1 MDDEMIRQV
10 GADLG
15 RAILE
20 FVTMAGT
27 SLREL
32 KGREVDLIA
41 AYRGAVKKSP
51 PCQFVGHGGKLAPR

>member
-1 MDDEMIRQV
+1 ME
-10 GADLG
+10 
-15 RAILE
+15 
-20 FVTMAGT
+20 GT

-41 AYRGAVKKSP
+41 AHRSAVKKSP